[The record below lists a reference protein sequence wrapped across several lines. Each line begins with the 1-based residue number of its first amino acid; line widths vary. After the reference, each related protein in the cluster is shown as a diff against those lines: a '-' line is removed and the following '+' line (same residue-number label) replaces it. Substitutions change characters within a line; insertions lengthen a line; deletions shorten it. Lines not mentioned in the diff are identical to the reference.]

1 MDGRSCRT
9 LIRDR
14 IAQPKAIAVHPKRG
28 YLYYSE
34 WSLQPYIGRVALDGT
49 SPLGTDDPVVKIAEK
64 NLGWPNALAIDYYSE
79 RLFWGDAHLNEIG
92 WIDLADGSHS
102 RHRIPAKRTSHV
114 ASITVHED
122 FIYWSDWNLRQV
134 IKAHKWSGK
143 NESILTT
150 TVQLPND
157 LRLVHPTRSF
167 NVLIL
172 FFLKQIYQILQF
184 ISGSHAG
191 TIHAGQITAGVHICG
206 VLSIFKFVSKKR
218 FSFIIFN

>member
-167 NVLIL
+167 KVLIL
-172 FFLKQIYQILQF
+172 FFKNKYI
-184 ISGSHAG
+184 
-191 TIHAGQITAGVHICG
+191 
-206 VLSIFKFVSKKR
+206 KFYNLFQAATLDQSMRDK
-218 FSFIIFN
+218 